1 MSFKSVLYD
10 SSRAM
15 VDIGVATIEGKPE
28 LFAEA
33 FNLCKEKYPI
43 SMRAA
48 RVVQFYLEKH
58 PPKIID
64 YSGLILDELLLTKVD
79 GVKRSFL
86 KILYLTPDII
96 NLEKSGLLLDKCL
109 FWLMSDKEPIAVRAY
124 CIDILVKFALEEPEL
139 KHEIRL
145 AIENLPFDEYPS
157 LKSRCRK
164 ALKALISTDD
174 RA

>member
-1 MSFKSVLYD
+1 MSFKSLLYD
-10 SSRAM
+10 SSRA
-15 VDIGVATIEGKPE
+15 VIDIGVVTIEGKPE
-28 LFAEA
+28 LFADA
-33 FNLCKEKYPI
+33 FNLCKEKYPV

-48 RVVQFYLEKH
+48 RVVQLYIEKY
-58 PPKIID
+58 PVKILPI
-64 YSGLILDELLLTKVD
+64 LPEVLDELLITKVD

-86 KILYLTPDII
+86 KILFLSTSII

-164 ALKALISTDD
+164 ALKLLKPTDN